1 MSKFKNIKDRL
12 TPNKPVPSTRPGK
25 KRMVLASDGKK
36 EKLIHYGAD
45 GYKSNYSKEARDN
58 FRARHNC
65 DTAKDKLTAR
75 YWACEDLW
83 QPSSTV
89 YSKEDNKK
97 KKG

>member
-25 KRMVLASDGKK
+25 KLMVLASDGKK
-36 EKLIHYGAD
+36 EKLIHFGAE
-45 GYKSNYSKEARDN
+45 GYKSNYSDEARKN

-65 DTAKDKLTAR
+65 NEANDKLTAR
-75 YWACEDLW
+75 YWACHALW
-83 QPSSTV
+83 EKDSPV